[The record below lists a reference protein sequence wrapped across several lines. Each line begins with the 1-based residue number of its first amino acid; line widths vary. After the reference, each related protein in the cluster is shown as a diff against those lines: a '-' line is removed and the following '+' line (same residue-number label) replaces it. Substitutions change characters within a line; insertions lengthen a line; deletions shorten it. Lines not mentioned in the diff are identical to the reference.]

1 MNRKSI
7 TFLILTLLTM
17 LLSAS
22 VFASESL
29 VRNSANI
36 VESPVFPNI
45 ADENKAVLN
54 ESNEN
59 AQDGFTP
66 VIWPFDKKDEPASED
81 SFKPKSS
88 RKAFFLS
95 LLLPGLGETYVGSK
109 RSFIFFGV
117 EALSWWMYVTNTQKG
132 NDLEKD
138 YESFAD
144 KNWHY
149 DDITDANQYN
159 YWEWLKKQ
167 YSVPDSIGSRDF
179 SKIDKF
185 IENKTSGSSGGG
197 SIHNLPST
205 KTQQYYEMTGK
216 YDQFVFGWSDIDD
229 NNKNGE
235 PINPNLSA
243 NGYKLDTQSVNS
255 PMRTKYMN
263 MRGDSND
270 KLKAGQ
276 TGLQLMMINRII
288 SAVDAARLAYHHNQ
302 KNKSDLSMVRVRFVQ
317 KQVLDN
323 KVPMLILTKSF

>member
-1 MNRKSI
+1 MKRNSV
-7 TFLILTLLTM
+7 TYLILSLLTM
-17 LLSAS
+17 LFSTG

-29 VRNSANI
+29 VRNSSDN
-36 VESPVFPNI
+36 VGNPVFPNI
-45 ADENKAVLN
+45 SEENQVVLN
-54 ESNEN
+54 DSNESS
-59 AQDGFTP
+59 QTGLTP
-66 VIWPFDKKDEPASED
+66 AIWPFDKKDESASED

-109 RSFIFFGV
+109 RNIIFFGV
-117 EALSWWMYVTNTQKG
+117 EAFAWWMYATNTKKG
-132 NDLEKD
+132 NDIEDD
-138 YESFAD
+138 YQSFAD

-159 YWEWLKKQ
+159 YWEWLKKA
-167 YSVPDSIGSRDF
+167 YSIPDSINSRDF

-185 IENKTSGSSGGG
+185 IETKTSSSSGGG
-197 SIHNLPST
+197 SVHNLPST

-229 NNKNGE
+229 NTKDGV
-235 PINPNLSA
+235 PINPNLSS
-243 NGYKLDTQSVNS
+243 NGYNLATDSVNS

-276 TGLQLMMINRII
+276 TGLQLMMINRIV

-317 KQVLDN
+317 KQILDN
-323 KVPMLILTKSF
+323 KVPMLLLTKSF